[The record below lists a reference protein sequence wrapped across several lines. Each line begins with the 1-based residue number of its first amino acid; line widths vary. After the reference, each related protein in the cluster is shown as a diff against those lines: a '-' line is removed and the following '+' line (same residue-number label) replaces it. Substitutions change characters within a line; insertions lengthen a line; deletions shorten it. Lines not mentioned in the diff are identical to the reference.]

1 MQRGHPGD
9 LQSVLTT
16 VASLTSA
23 QHALLSQISRHSSPV
38 TVTELAEENG
48 HHVSSVRETLEALYA
63 LGLVTREQM
72 PISGRGRPAHG
83 YITYTPTDPAF
94 PARMLEQATQAVFS
108 WLRES
113 ADDPKAAA
121 FGIGAHWADAALK
134 MNRVP
139 DHATSAFRPGFR
151 LVDHMDKIRLFLT
164 AMGFAA
170 AAHPEEATS
179 LVLGACPYT
188 DPDDPDPLALELRR
202 GVVERILE
210 RTSAG
215 KADVA
220 YLPDPANPVR
230 VLVRLTERD
239 EPRRRPRPTR
249 VRFFGGAE
257 EAAEAAVIDVDP
269 DETPAT
275 LGELLAE
282 LSARRPR
289 LAAVLDISSFIV
301 DHRTATRR
309 TPLHAGA
316 DVEVLPP
323 FSGG

>member
-151 LVDHMDKIRLFLT
+151 SGPAIPKAWL
-164 AMGFAA
+164 MG
-170 AAHPEEATS
+170 AT
-179 LVLGACPYT
+179 
-188 DPDDPDPLALELRR
+188 D
-202 GVVERILE
+202 
-210 RTSAG
+210 
-215 KADVA
+215 
-220 YLPDPANPVR
+220 
-230 VLVRLTERD
+230 
-239 EPRRRPRPTR
+239 
-249 VRFFGGAE
+249 
-257 EAAEAAVIDVDP
+257 
-269 DETPAT
+269 
-275 LGELLAE
+275 
-282 LSARRPR
+282 LS
-289 LAAVLDISSFIV
+289 IS
-301 DHRTATRR
+301 
-309 TPLHAGA
+309 
-316 DVEVLPP
+316 
-323 FSGG
+323 

>member
-63 LGLVTREQM
+63 LGLVTREQL
-72 PISGRGRPAHG
+72 PIRGRGRPAHG

-249 VRFFGGAE
+249 SS
-257 EAAEAAVIDVDP
+257 AAP
-269 DETPAT
+269 
-275 LGELLAE
+275 
-282 LSARRPR
+282 RRPR
-289 LAAVLDISSFIV
+289 
-301 DHRTATRR
+301 R
-309 TPLHAGA
+309 
-316 DVEVLPP
+316 PP
-323 FSGG
+323 

>member
-1 MQRGHPGD
+1 
-9 LQSVLTT
+9 
-16 VASLTSA
+16 
-23 QHALLSQISRHSSPV
+23 V

-289 LAAVLDISSFIV
+289 LAAVLDVSSFIV